1 MAVVC
6 PEQRVRQGF
15 SGVQW
20 VTTQWRAAPDGD
32 ANGDCA
38 FVGDSR
44 IEVRPEFFQRL
55 DGKVEVLEAASLFCV
70 PVLLWANQAGD
81 PGQALTED
89 QAVLLARYMV
99 ARWAAFP
106 VLWILP
112 GDSNYGDQKA
122 PRWHRIGSKGVRPRT
137 PRASGS
143 ALLRD
148 APAHRG
154 IPR

>member
-1 MAVVC
+1 MSQTVSRWGRSEVALTSDQEWENHLQEAELAGVFVSPSGQQVAV
-6 PEQRVRQGF
+6 
-15 SGVQW
+15 
-20 VTTQWRAAPDGD
+20 DG
-32 ANGDCA
+32 
-38 FVGDSR
+38 
-44 IEVRPEFFQRL
+44 
-55 DGKVEVLEAASLFCV
+55 FCV

-122 PRWHRIGSKGVRPRT
+122 PRWHRIGSTV
-137 PRASGS
+137 SGHARHAPV
-143 ALLRD
+143 ALHCCGTHLPTEEFHD
-148 APAHRG
+148 EKWCAVLGYQSGHG
-154 IPR
+154 DTD